1 MFHDTERITNP
12 SSATNNKPDTKIT
25 PKKKILE
32 KKTRNGIMS
41 ASAECIKQGCYYY
54 EIQYFY
60 LLIYFIFDS
69 GNDIERKGELK
80 EMGLY
85 NTL

>member
-1 MFHDTERITNP
+1 
-12 SSATNNKPDTKIT
+12 
-25 PKKKILE
+25 
-32 KKTRNGIMS
+32 MS

-80 EMGLY
+80 EMGLF